1 MNRQKA
7 FTRASKY
14 YLDEALP
21 EHWEDYTNDAL
32 DLFLHVHT
40 WGPLEDYSTKEVWE
54 LISKLASEFE
64 KLEEVAL

>member
-1 MNRQKA
+1 MTLREA
-7 FTRASKY
+7 YIRASKY

-21 EHWEDYTNDAL
+21 EHWEEYTNDAL

-40 WGPLEDYSTKEVWE
+40 WGPLEDYSTREVWE
-54 LISKLASEFE
+54 LISKLAAEFG